1 MSAPGFDGNDDR
13 KYAANV
19 LATILGGN
27 MSSRLF
33 QNVREKQGLC
43 YYIRATHITSAHTGV
58 FVIRAGIDKERFEFG
73 LEKIW
78 EEIDRI
84 ANGDFTQEE
93 FENALGYTE

>member
-1 MSAPGFDGNDDR
+1 M
-13 KYAANV
+13 
-19 LATILGGN
+19 
-27 MSSRLF
+27 
-33 QNVREKQGLC
+33 
-43 YYIRATHITSAHTGV
+43 RATHITSAHTGV